1 MDTDRQNNYTSYL
14 GHLSSS
20 GTTYRKIGLAA
31 KYVLIFLEEAEEI
44 SRRGYQRYKRAHASE
59 LSTMPGATDAILDFL
74 SFIGVGYSRAKRKV
88 KSLEKKED
96 ICARNEK
103 KVNEFIEWLDTESDA
118 SERTRETYRFA
129 IRSFFSYADE
139 FNQENVKRF
148 LKTLEEQKMKPSTIN
163 NRICALVKYSKFAK
177 KPISVKRV
185 KTQRRLST
193 DNIPTEKEYQA
204 LLAYLKQKPNRDP
217 YYWLRI
223 LATTGL
229 RLHEFMKLS
238 WEDVANGEVVLKGKG
253 SKFRQVFFQKSL
265 QQEVREYMKETGRTG
280 HLCMGKYG
288 PMTDKGF
295 SERLKSWGGHLGIAR
310 SKMHAH
316 AFRHFFAK
324 QYLKKNKDVTQLA
337 ELLGHN
343 SLDTTMIYL
352 QKSHDEQKRDFNRN
366 VTW

>member
-1 MDTDRQNNYTSYL
+1 MQYKYYNLLIMDTDRQNNYTSYL
-14 GHLSSS
+14 GYLSSS

-31 KYVLIFLEEAEEI
+31 KYVLTFLEEADEI

-59 LSTMPGATDAILDFL
+59 LSIMPGATDAILDFL

-103 KVNEFIEWLDTESDA
+103 KVNEFVEWLDTESDA

-148 LKTLEEQKMKPSTIN
+148 LKTLEEQKMKPATIN
-163 NRICALVKYSKFAK
+163 NRMCALVKYSKFAK

-185 KTQRRLST
+185 KTQRKLST

-265 QQEVREYMKETGRTG
+265 QQEYDDTMDAILEKEHLANLELRGAREELEIAKENYELTLR
-280 HLCMGKYG
+280 K
-288 PMTDKGF
+288 
-295 SERLKSWGGHLGIAR
+295 
-310 SKMHAH
+310 
-316 AFRHFFAK
+316 
-324 QYLKKNKDVTQLA
+324 LKKERNEAGRIHNEGKA
-337 ELLGHN
+337 EAKNRWAAVNEEIQSKRHN
-343 SLDTTMIYL
+343 IFERY
-352 QKSHDEQKRDFNRN
+352 RN
-366 VTW
+366 SGGGRPKT

>member
-14 GHLSSS
+14 GYLSSS

-31 KYVLIFLEEAEEI
+31 KYVLTFLEEADEI

-59 LSTMPGATDAILDFL
+59 LSIMPGATDAILDFL

-148 LKTLEEQKMKPSTIN
+148 LKTLEEQKMKPATIN
-163 NRICALVKYSKFAK
+163 NRMCALVKYSKFAK

-185 KTQRRLST
+185 KTQRKLST

-253 SKFRQVFFQKSL
+253 SKFRQVFFQK
-265 QQEVREYMKETGRTG
+265 
-280 HLCMGKYG
+280 
-288 PMTDKGF
+288 
-295 SERLKSWGGHLGIAR
+295 I
-310 SKMHAH
+310 
-316 AFRHFFAK
+316 
-324 QYLKKNKDVTQLA
+324 
-337 ELLGHN
+337 LL
-343 SLDTTMIYL
+343 
-352 QKSHDEQKRDFNRN
+352 
-366 VTW
+366 